1 MNTTNPFFN
10 KSTLTYGYPHFDKI
24 KNSHYL
30 PAFEKGMKDHLNEI
44 NEIVNQKDKPN
55 FKNTIINLEKSGEL
69 LNRVS
74 YVFFSMS
81 WANTNDSLESIRT
94 EIAPQLSAHNDE
106 ILLNEK
112 LFNRVE
118 TIYNDKENLS
128 LDDESIRLLEET
140 YKSFIRSGAKLS
152 TNDKEKLKQTNES
165 IAENTTILTQNVLK
179 EVNSLAIIV
188 DDINELEGLSE
199 SMIEVLSEEAV
210 KRGLND
216 KFVITLQNTSGQPIL
231 ASLKK

>member
-1 MNTTNPFFN
+1 
-10 KSTLTYGYPHFDKI
+10 
-24 KNSHYL
+24 
-30 PAFEKGMKDHLNEI
+30 
-44 NEIVNQKDKPN
+44 
-55 FKNTIINLEKSGEL
+55 
-69 LNRVS
+69 
-74 YVFFSMS
+74 MS

-165 IAENTTILTQNVLK
+165 IAEKTTNLTQNDHK
-179 EVNSLAIIV
+179 EVNSLSNI
-188 DDINELEGLSE
+188 DDD
-199 SMIEVLSEEAV
+199 
-210 KRGLND
+210 KND
-216 KFVITLQNTSGQPIL
+216 
-231 ASLKK
+231 